1 MAGNGFTLGGDPM
14 AIATSGVQWQT
25 FAAQACDAAADLR
38 GVVQASYGF
47 DGDEG
52 DTLRTRI
59 DLDAAA
65 GLDLAAQAWQMVG
78 GALIRYATQLD
89 SCQAQL
95 RSLGTI
101 ATAQR
106 SHMAAL
112 SNVAPSGASSAT
124 IELQQTLRRTVAGAD
139 SVHGEHAAA
148 VRDCT
153 RAIDVAAALAPAP
166 PPGVRGRLASSF
178 TAVGESS
185 AGGTYVL
192 HSAGGTNPVRSMAGL
207 LRIAAIGSTQVAAV
221 GLHGSRVT
229 FASPDDSGGPPPV
242 QGTTAEI
249 ETRLY
254 ESCLADQRLA
264 RGPTDASD
272 QALTNALDDE
282 NVCRSFAQSAVSD
295 SQALQEALVIYPWA
309 DGVRTPKPQGWAAF
323 DEGVGDFVEAVAVVI
338 GVDDCLDGDAAGCG
352 AQAGMFLLGP
362 IGKGLAKVGRALKF
376 GHDVEE
382 AGDVATRAAKA
393 IADLPPAAVSREVVH
408 QRLNEWPD
416 IVAVTKAGQKPV
428 PEDWFPVVATKIPDG
443 WGVPQRGILGKDLQ
457 GKTSV
462 RFFGRKNDSVRIDV
476 AVVDA
481 KNPSQQVDHVV
492 ITSQGRPV
500 TRSGGFAESKK
511 GKDGWSTHIPL
522 AEWRTWRTW
531 NHP

>member
-25 FAAQACDAAADLR
+25 FATRACDAAAELR
-38 GVVQASYGF
+38 SVVQASYGF

-95 RSLGTI
+95 RSLGAT

-106 SHMAAL
+106 SQMAAL
-112 SNVAPSGASSAT
+112 SSVAASGSPSVT

-139 SVHGEHAAA
+139 SVHVEHAAA
-148 VRDCT
+148 LRDCT
-153 RAIDVAAALAPAP
+153 RAIDVAAALAPAH
-166 PPGVRGRLASSF
+166 PPGVRGLLASSF
-178 TAVGESS
+178 TAVEESS
-185 AGGTYVL
+185 AGGTNVL

-254 ESCLADQRLA
+254 ENCLADQRLA

-272 QALTNALDDE
+272 QAVTNALDDE
-282 NVCRSFAQSAVSD
+282 NVCRSFAQSAISD
-295 SQALQEALVIYPWA
+295 PQAMQEALVIYPWA

-323 DEGVGDFVEAVAVVI
+323 AEGVGDFVEAVAVVV

-362 IGKGLAKVGRALKF
+362 IGKGLQKIGRALKF
-376 GHDVEE
+376 GRDVEE

-443 WGVPQRGILGKDLQ
+443 WNLPKRGKLSKDLD
-457 GKTSV
+457 GKTSL
-462 RFFGRKNDSVRIDV
+462 RFEGPNGDSVRIDI
-476 AVVDA
+476 AMPGSRF
-481 KNPSQQVDHVV
+481 PSQHVEHV
-492 ITSQGRPV
+492 TITSRGKPV
-500 TRSGGFAESKK
+500 TRSGGTAKSKK
-511 GKDGWSTHIPL
+511 DDDAWNTHTPMAEWKGWS
-522 AEWRTWRTW
+522 TW